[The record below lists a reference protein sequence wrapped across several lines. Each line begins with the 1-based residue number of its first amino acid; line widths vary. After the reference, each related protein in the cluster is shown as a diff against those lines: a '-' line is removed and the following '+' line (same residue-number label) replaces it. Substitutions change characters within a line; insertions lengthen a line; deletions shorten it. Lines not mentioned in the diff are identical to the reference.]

1 MAITRTTELEAV
13 NIMLDVIGEAPINS
27 LNVSGNIN
35 IEKAQ
40 NCLKEYSV
48 AIQERGWHFNTEED
62 YELSR
67 DVNSEYPL
75 PTNALKVHTM
85 GSDASVD
92 VVCRGSKL
100 YDRIEHR
107 YTFPDHATLS
117 CRIVFGLEWAE
128 LPEHARRYI
137 LIAAARAFQER
148 ELGSETVHK
157 FTADD
162 EANALLNMIR
172 ADTRNRKV
180 NLLTGSWSVLQTINH
195 RRW

>member
-13 NIMLDVIGEAPINS
+13 NIMLDVIGESPINS
-27 LNVSGNIN
+27 LNVSGNVN

-40 NCLKEYSV
+40 NALKEYSV

-62 YELSR
+62 YTLTR
-67 DVNSEYPL
+67 DVNDEFPL

-85 GSDASVD
+85 GDDASVD
-92 VVCRGSKL
+92 VVARGSKL
-100 YDRIEHR
+100 YDRKEHR
-107 YTFPDHATLS
+107 YTFPDNATLKV
-117 CRIVFGLEWAE
+117 RIVFGLDWDE

-137 LIAAARAFQER
+137 LITAARAFQER

-172 ADTRNRKV
+172 ADTRNRKT
-180 NLLTGSWSVLQTINH
+180 NLLFGSWSVMQTISN